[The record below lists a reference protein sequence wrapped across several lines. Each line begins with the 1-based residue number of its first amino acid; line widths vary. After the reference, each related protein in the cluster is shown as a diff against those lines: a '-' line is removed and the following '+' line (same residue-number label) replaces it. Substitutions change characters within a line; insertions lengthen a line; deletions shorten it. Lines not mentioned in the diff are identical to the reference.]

1 MDKFFGQRTC
11 TLDATT
17 CTQDYY
23 EINHIT
29 VAEMLYEENLL
40 HEIDTIQISTCHRYI
55 SICFKTRELLLDF
68 CEHEHTILT
77 DTIAIFIPDYY
88 DRTRISVE
96 NLPIELPDEDVK
108 KFLSTYVQPIG
119 KTHYTGK
126 KHHNKYYTTGT
137 RVYQCIHIKQHIPRH
152 IYHFGRNLRIR
163 YDSQPPSDSTT
174 KTDNNTNDKNLDD
187 NMDKTPGPKT
197 HQQIPETSPI
207 PTIHDTPIITAT
219 QLALETTD
227 TTPQPT
233 ENTQTDNNTQ
243 METDTET
250 ETETE
255 TETQPKMDKITVQK
269 PKQTRPTLSLYEQTN
284 YSPQRQKHTPITAT
298 QRALETTHTTPQHT
312 EKRPTLSHYEQT
324 FYSPQRQKHSL
335 YWRGYV
341 EYNGNL
347 RKRYDLFPNQLYQ
360 VIEQKDPKSKE
371 FDTYFKNTFEYND
384 IQNEIRQTSR
394 HNDID
399 RIERKISKMRKTE
412 T

>member
-1 MDKFFGQRTC
+1 MDKFHGQRTC

-23 EINHIT
+23 QINHAT

-55 SICFKTRELLLDF
+55 SICFKTRELLLEF

-77 DTIAIFIPDYY
+77 DTLAKFTPDYY
-88 DRTRISVE
+88 ERTRISVE

-119 KTHYTGK
+119 KTYYTGK
-126 KHHNKYYTTGT
+126 RHHNKYYTTGT

-152 IYHFGRNLRIR
+152 IYQFGRYLRIR
-163 YDSQPPSDSTT
+163 YDSQPPSDSTAI
-174 KTDNNTNDKNLDD
+174 TDNNTNDKNFDE
-187 NMDKTPGPKT
+187 NMDKTPRPKT
-197 HQQIPETSPI
+197 HNQIPETTPI

-219 QLALETTD
+219 QPLFETID

-233 ENTQTDNNTQ
+233 ENTQTENDTQ
-243 METDTET
+243 TETDTET

-255 TETQPKMDKITVQK
+255 TETQPKPDTITVRK
-269 PKQTRPTLSLYEQTN
+269 TKQTRPTLTHYEQTN
-284 YSPQRQKHTPITAT
+284 YSPQRQKHT
-298 QRALETTHTTPQHT
+298 
-312 EKRPTLSHYEQT
+312 
-324 FYSPQRQKHSL
+324 L

-347 RKRYDLFPNQLYQ
+347 KKRYDLFPNQLYQ
-360 VIEQKDPKSKE
+360 VIRQKDLKSKE
-371 FDTYFKNTFEYND
+371 FDTYFKKAESELCIEYSD

-394 HNDID
+394 HYDTY
-399 RIERKISKMRKTE
+399 RIERNISKIKKTE